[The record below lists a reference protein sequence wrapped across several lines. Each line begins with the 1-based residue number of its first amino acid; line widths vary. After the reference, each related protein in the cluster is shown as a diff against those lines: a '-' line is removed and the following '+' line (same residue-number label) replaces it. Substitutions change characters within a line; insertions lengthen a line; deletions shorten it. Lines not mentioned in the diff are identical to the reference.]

1 MRIAQVCPYDFARPG
16 GVQIHI
22 RDTSLALQDL
32 GHEVTI
38 IAPGVDHAETAGTK
52 GLQLRRIGRSRN
64 VGFAGTAFELSLAL
78 GPQRRALAELMRAG
92 RFDVVHFHSVW
103 TPVMPMQAF
112 LAASGA
118 ARVASV
124 HETPPEAA
132 AGFIPRVGLNLLSRL
147 TFPHVDAV
155 IAVSEAP
162 RANVHVPAGRPV
174 YILPPCTDL
183 RRFAKARG
191 AFRKPGDDRISILF
205 AGRLEPR
212 KGAMVL
218 LEAYRD
224 LAREGL
230 PVRLLLA
237 GAGKEEAALRRFV
250 DEARLPDVEFLG
262 AFEDADA
269 PAWFAS
275 SDIFCAPSLYGE
287 SFGIVIAE
295 AMAAGRPVVA
305 AANRGYRTLLTGEA
319 APFLTPPGDAR
330 ALHEALRALALDRG
344 LRDRL
349 GRWGRR
355 EAAQYDCRQVAPKL
369 VEIYEAAIDRR
380 AGRKRVPPLSGCLD
394 QPLANHPP
402 GAEAQPNF

>member
-1 MRIAQVCPYDFARPG
+1 MRIAQVCPYDFDRPG

-22 RDTSLALQDL
+22 RDTTLALQDL
-32 GHEVTI
+32 GHEVTV
-38 IAPGVDHAETAGTK
+38 IAPGVDHAETPETAG
-52 GLQLRRIGRSRN
+52 LRLHRIGRSRN

-78 GPQRRALAELMRAG
+78 GPQRRALAELMRSG
-92 RFDVVHFHSVW
+92 RFDVVHFHSIW

-112 LAASGA
+112 LASSGI

-124 HETPPEAA
+124 HETPPEGA
-132 AGFIPRVGLNLLSRL
+132 AGLVPRLGLGLLSRL
-147 TFPHVDAV
+147 TFPHIDAV

-162 RANVHVPAGRPV
+162 RANVHVAPGRPV
-174 YILPPCTDL
+174 FILPPCTDL
-183 RRFAKARG
+183 RRFSRAKAS
-191 AFRKPGDDRISILF
+191 FRKPGDGRINILF

-218 LEAYRD
+218 LEAYRQ
-224 LAREGL
+224 LASEAL

-262 AFEDADA
+262 AFDDADA

-295 AMAAGRPVVA
+295 AMAAGRSVAA

-330 ALHEALRALALDRG
+330 ALHDALRTLVLDRN

-349 GRWGRR
+349 SRWGRR
-355 EAAQYDCRQVAPKL
+355 EAGKYDCRRVAPRL
-369 VEIYEAAIDRR
+369 VEVYAEAISRR
-380 AGRKRVPPLSGCLD
+380 ATRGGS
-394 QPLANHPP
+394 
-402 GAEAQPNF
+402 

>member
-1 MRIAQVCPYDFARPG
+1 MRIAQVCPYDFDRPG

-22 RDTSLALQDL
+22 RDTTLALQDL
-32 GHEVTI
+32 GHEVTV
-38 IAPGVDHAETAGTK
+38 IAPGVDHAETAETK
-52 GLQLRRIGRSRN
+52 GLRLRRIGRSRN
-64 VGFAGTAFELSLAL
+64 VGFAGTAFELSLAQ
-78 GPQRRALAELMRAG
+78 GSQRRALADLMRTG
-92 RFDVVHFHSVW
+92 RFDVVHFHSIW

-124 HETPPEAA
+124 HETPPEAG
-132 AGFIPRVGLNLLSRL
+132 AGLIPRLGLNLLSRL

-162 RANVHVPAGRPV
+162 RANVHVPPGRPV

-183 RRFAKARG
+183 RRFAEAKG
-191 AFRKPGDDRISILF
+191 TFRKPGVDRISILF

-212 KGAMVL
+212 KGALVL

-262 AFEDADA
+262 AVKDADA

-330 ALHEALRALALDRG
+330 SLHEALRTLVLNRG

-355 EAAQYDCRQVAPKL
+355 EAQQYDCRQVAPKL
-369 VEIYEAAIDRR
+369 VEVYAAAIARR
-380 AGRKRVPPLSGCLD
+380 
-394 QPLANHPP
+394 
-402 GAEAQPNF
+402 GARPIIG